1 MGINRM
7 IGRSV
12 IGLAVLVAGYGVQ
25 PAYAQEGAGNAAL
38 DELSEAAETPQA
50 ALAMAAT
57 QEAEGDLL
65 GAASTLERA
74 LLDNPHADDVRLA
87 YATLLC
93 QLDDRESARV
103 EIAALRSRPVSG
115 NEWKRMLGACGE
127 DFDRISRQVGQI
139 NGYVS
144 AGIAYDQDAFGEL
157 NALSFFSPQDRDG
170 LAFVASSQINARL
183 PMGDG
188 NAFAYGD
195 LYAQTHNDIS
205 GPDSDYQFG
214 DAAIGFGIV
223 RGASEFT
230 AGGLVRHGRI
240 AGSELFTAYG
250 GEFGASFLAGSSGR
264 VSFRVEA
271 VDEDYVFDLQ
281 DGWHYTFLASYESHH
296 LRGSSIYFAAA
307 YETKDAQFDVFG
319 YDAFSLAGALE
330 LPLSSNGMYGRLSS
344 TVRRVDFHNEE
355 FFDDRRDLRFFTR
368 AAVGVPLIGRSL
380 FLEGAASYRLRG
392 HNLPFLQDY
401 NSLGGDLRLVWRF

>member
-1 MGINRM
+1 MGMNRM

-12 IGLAVLVAGYGVQ
+12 IGLAVLTAGFGMQ
-25 PAYAQEGAGNAAL
+25 PALAQENAGNTAL

-57 QEAEGDLL
+57 QEADGDLL

-74 LLDNPHADDVRLA
+74 LLDSPHADDVRLA

-93 QLDDRESARV
+93 RLDDRESARI
-103 EIAALRSRPVSG
+103 EIGALRSRPTSG
-115 NEWKRMLGACGE
+115 SEWKRMLGACGE
-127 DFDRISRQVGQI
+127 DFDQISRRAGRI
-139 NGYVS
+139 NGTLS
-144 AGIAYDQDAFGEL
+144 AGIAYDRDAFGEL
-157 NALSFFSPQDRDG
+157 NTLSFFTPQDRDG
-170 LAFVASSQINARL
+170 LAIVASSQINAHL

-195 LYAQTHNDIS
+195 LYALTHNDIS

-214 DAAIGFGIV
+214 DVAIGFGIA

-240 AGSELFTAYG
+240 AGNELFTAYG
-250 GEFGASFLAGSSGR
+250 GEVGASFLAGSRGR
-264 VSFRVEA
+264 ISLRAEA
-271 VDEDYVFDLQ
+271 VDEDYFLDLQ
-281 DGWHYTFLASYESHH
+281 DGWHYTFLASYERHH

-319 YDAFSLAGALE
+319 YDAISLAGALE
-330 LPLSSNGMYGRLSS
+330 LPLSRSGTYARLSS
-344 TVRRVDFHNEE
+344 TLRRVDFHNEE

-380 FLEGAASYRLRG
+380 FLEGAVSYRLRG
-392 HNLPFLQDY
+392 HNLPFLEDY